1 MSQLGNSL
9 PTASRVEWIA
19 KILVT
24 GSSRLEIKS
33 FDHEIELL
41 EDAPLTLE
49 DNLAFR
55 SSISR
60 KLSSRASLDSISALD
75 LDASW
80 MLESLRAILYFTS
93 SRDRVAD
100 SLSSLDIAPK
110 STCEIIRRI
119 LSDSELPNL
128 PGSLSSNLLMIEE
141 TSILAR

>member
-60 KLSSRASLDSISALD
+60 KLSSRAIMD
-75 LDASW
+75 
-80 MLESLRAILYFTS
+80 
-93 SRDRVAD
+93 
-100 SLSSLDIAPK
+100 
-110 STCEIIRRI
+110 
-119 LSDSELPNL
+119 
-128 PGSLSSNLLMIEE
+128 
-141 TSILAR
+141 